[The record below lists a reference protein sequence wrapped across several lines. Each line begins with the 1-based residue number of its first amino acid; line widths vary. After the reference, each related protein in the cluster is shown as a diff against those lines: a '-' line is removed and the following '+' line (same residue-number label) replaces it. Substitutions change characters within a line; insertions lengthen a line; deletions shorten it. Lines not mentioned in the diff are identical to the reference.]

1 MTKSEEKRDVADIKC
16 LRMGRDRHGIAK
28 MRNERWP
35 NTAPNGVKKKSYF
48 DDFPDCFFP
57 LLFRQILCFY
67 AWERVFFSEKRRY
80 IRKIM

>member
-35 NTAPNGVKKKSYF
+35 NTAPNGVKKKATLMISPIVF
-48 DDFPDCFFP
+48 SPSCLDRFCVFMHGSVCFFP
-57 LLFRQILCFY
+57 KNGGI
-67 AWERVFFSEKRRY
+67 
-80 IRKIM
+80 

>member
-35 NTAPNGVKKKSYF
+35 NTAPNGVKKK
-48 DDFPDCFFP
+48 
-57 LLFRQILCFY
+57 LL
-67 AWERVFFSEKRRY
+67 
-80 IRKIM
+80 